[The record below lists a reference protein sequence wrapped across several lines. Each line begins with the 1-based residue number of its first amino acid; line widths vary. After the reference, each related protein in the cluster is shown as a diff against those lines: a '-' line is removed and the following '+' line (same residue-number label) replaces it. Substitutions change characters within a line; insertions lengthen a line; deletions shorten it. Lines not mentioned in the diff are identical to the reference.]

1 MERILPYEI
10 VDLQLGLTY
19 LGYFLK
25 PNAYLVGD
33 WLWLVK
39 KVENRI
45 KCWQNRKLSMGGR
58 LILLNSVLS
67 SLPFYWFSMAIV
79 PLTIFH
85 MIRKMLF
92 NFLWR
97 GLSNYQGCHLVL
109 WDIISRPILYG
120 GWGVRN
126 LYVVHKA
133 LHMKSLWRALFD
145 GGLWGKLIR
154 DKYICPESIA
164 GWLCSGKY
172 LKQNSSVL
180 WAGLVK
186 LVPYIRR
193 WLNWQVGNG
202 YQVIIGRDCILGHPQ
217 PVLNADTIQILNA
230 MGIQFLNQVFMPTAD
245 SEHGG
250 FWLSATTL
258 ALNGRVAD
266 EWDLFISGLRHA
278 GTCLTSELDRLCW
291 DFAIGDGTV
300 TTYQAYSALIFES
313 GIINASWW
321 TKRLWDWHI
330 PVKIKL
336 FVWFA
341 LHYRIY
347 TGDRFRLHGGI
358 GPSLLFMF

>member
-202 YQVIIGRDCILGHPQ
+202 YQVIIGR
-217 PVLNADTIQILNA
+217 VFWVILN
-230 MGIQFLNQVFMPTAD
+230 
-245 SEHGG
+245 
-250 FWLSATTL
+250 
-258 ALNGRVAD
+258 
-266 EWDLFISGLRHA
+266 LF
-278 GTCLTSELDRLCW
+278 
-291 DFAIGDGTV
+291 
-300 TTYQAYSALIFES
+300 
-313 GIINASWW
+313 
-321 TKRLWDWHI
+321 
-330 PVKIKL
+330 
-336 FVWFA
+336 
-341 LHYRIY
+341 
-347 TGDRFRLHGGI
+347 
-358 GPSLLFMF
+358 